1 MTATAAA
8 KIAEPAETP
17 AMKAVLCVLLCG
29 TSMEETAKAVGRLE
43 PEAVEIPDG
52 AIIVMTVGCKV
63 TVKMLRLEGENEDED
78 EDVVRDAIEA
88 LRDVP

>member
-29 TSMEETAKAVGRLE
+29 TPMEETAEAVGKLE

-52 AIIVMTVGCKV
+52 GIIVMIVGCKV
-63 TVKMLRLEGENEDED
+63 TVKML
-78 EDVVRDAIEA
+78 
-88 LRDVP
+88 